1 MKGKKMPDVTDNRGK
16 LEVAVRILGNE
27 LIAIEMNVDD
37 FKMKWLA
44 VGVIAIVALGYAASV
59 FGPALV
65 NTFGS

>member
-37 FKMKWLA
+37 FKMKWL
-44 VGVIAIVALGYAASV
+44 VMGVVAIVALGWAAGS
-59 FGPALV
+59 FGPELI
-65 NTFGS
+65 NMFGE